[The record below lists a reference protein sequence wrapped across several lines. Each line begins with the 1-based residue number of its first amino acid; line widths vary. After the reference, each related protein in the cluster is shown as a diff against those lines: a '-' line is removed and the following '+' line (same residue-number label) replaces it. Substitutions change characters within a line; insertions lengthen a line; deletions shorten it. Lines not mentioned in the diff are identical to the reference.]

1 MAGPGGGS
9 HGGGFGGGFGD
20 GSVVNPGGPGG
31 SGIINFE
38 FFFDIIERFYNSVDG
53 LFTAFN
59 KPISELIGTVS
70 DGVGLI
76 DFLLENLLIP
86 LFRWLPILDR
96 TPLELLFFSI
106 PLVIVFTVI
115 KSVL

>member
-1 MAGPGGGS
+1 MAGPGGGGRP
-9 HGGGFGGGFGD
+9 GGGFGGG
-20 GSVVNPGGPGG
+20 SAVNPGE
-31 SGIINFE
+31 SDIINFE
-38 FFFDIIERFYNSVDG
+38 FFFDVIERFYNSVDG

-106 PLVIVFTVI
+106 PLVMVFTII